1 MVAVSGYQENLR
13 VNVSYQVYK
22 DAAYQN
28 LYACCLMVISF
39 LLGKY
44 NFFVQGKFKRLYRQQ
59 PYIFSRYD
67 YEQKFLYVLLTIS
80 VTFTGY
86 YIAMNGV
93 GKILDIGSVVTMAEF
108 RYSGSFDEI
117 DRSNKAMLQISRR
130 LFLPFVVLAFMV
142 RRRFSPYDNS
152 IPFYVACIVF
162 PMAVLI
168 TLDRGPLLM
177 MFLLPIFVKVSFE
190 KSPLKYL
197 SKRIPFLVS
206 AIIALG
212 GSMTYL
218 QYNVLDVGFQQV
230 ISSGFYFFW
239 HRVFTAPTIASIELS
254 FITVPAFE
262 DFLYL
267 KYSRFSSLFG
277 GVYIGTNSDTSI
289 FVTPVGFVGDI
300 WRNFGYWGIF
310 CVSFILG
317 VIFQFLDKNS
327 MKLSTPMA
335 IAFNFTILTLAF
347 YLTNGVMFS
356 QGVIIQIVFVIF
368 VVFFFSRK
376 IIVKG

>member
-1 MVAVSGYQENLR
+1 
-13 VNVSYQVYK
+13 
-22 DAAYQN
+22 
-28 LYACCLMVISF
+28 
-39 LLGKY
+39 
-44 NFFVQGKFKRLYRQQ
+44 
-59 PYIFSRYD
+59 
-67 YEQKFLYVLLTIS
+67 
-80 VTFTGY
+80 
-86 YIAMNGV
+86 
-93 GKILDIGSVVTMAEF
+93 
-108 RYSGSFDEI
+108 
-117 DRSNKAMLQISRR
+117 
-130 LFLPFVVLAFMV
+130 
-142 RRRFSPYDNS
+142 
-152 IPFYVACIVF
+152 
-162 PMAVLI
+162 
-168 TLDRGPLLM
+168 
-177 MFLLPIFVKVSFE
+177 
-190 KSPLKYL
+190 
-197 SKRIPFLVS
+197 
-206 AIIALG
+206 
-212 GSMTYL
+212 MTYL